1 VEEACRILRSGHNK
15 KLKLESLRYDCGF
28 QSKTTFYEAFKK
40 FTGKTPTEYLEG
52 LKKEGKEDVI

>member
-1 VEEACRILRSGHNK
+1 VEEACRILSSGHNK

-52 LKKEGKEDVI
+52 LKKEEKEE